1 MPAFIEAEAQ
11 HKLWAWLE
19 SEGHEV
25 YAEVPIDAGRIDL
38 VSVTSNQE
46 VWGIEVKGVGI
57 SLSDIA
63 QVDRYVRDDA
73 LDKVYLTSCSG
84 ETFAQLT
91 GPEQFNCS
99 VGYDESYAAASGAHQ
114 LIQNG
119 VAKQRI
125 VKALEEREPRSTQA
139 ELADGQTITEWMDS
153 LPDLGWPSERYDT
166 IAMED
171 PTVERVVNTFIDP
184 IEWYDSAHEAGVIDL
199 RTDIEQLDKYSVTI
213 TERCRKLLDNEP
225 PDMTVLREPTRRERT
240 TMPEDTHTEI
250 DLQHTVWVTYD
261 ELAEAALPNHVTE
274 HNNTI
279 NIDFIRFEG
288 GSNAVDILNNGGEVI
303 GIEIKTA
310 SGLSDEQRL
319 REQIRKYAATGA
331 LNRLYVAVPSGY
343 QDYVDAIIESI
354 ETLDVS
360 DIGLILIEENSCRT
374 IRDGTKMELRY
385 DAYGSEEYPYHI
397 GYGNAAIPAVAQPAS
412 IYTGDAEAE

>member
-1 MPAFIEAEAQ
+1 
-11 HKLWAWLE
+11 
-19 SEGHEV
+19 
-25 YAEVPIDAGRIDL
+25 
-38 VSVTSNQE
+38 
-46 VWGIEVKGVGI
+46 
-57 SLSDIA
+57 
-63 QVDRYVRDDA
+63 
-73 LDKVYLTSCSG
+73 
-84 ETFAQLT
+84 
-91 GPEQFNCS
+91 
-99 VGYDESYAAASGAHQ
+99 
-114 LIQNG
+114 
-119 VAKQRI
+119 
-125 VKALEEREPRSTQA
+125 
-139 ELADGQTITEWMDS
+139 MDS

-166 IAMED
+166 IAMDD
-171 PTVERVVNTFIDP
+171 PTVERVVDTFIDP
-184 IEWYDSAHEAGVIDL
+184 IEWYDSAHEAGVIDVQ
-199 RTDIEQLDKYSVTI
+199 TDIEQLDKYSVTI

-250 DLQHTVWVTYD
+250 DLQHTVWATYD
-261 ELAEAALPNHVTE
+261 GLAEAALPNHVTE

-288 GSNAVDILNNGGEVI
+288 GRNAVDILNNGGEVI

-310 SGLSDEQRL
+310 SGLSEEQRL

-331 LNRLYVAVPSGY
+331 LNRLYVAVPSGC
-343 QDYVDAIIESI
+343 QDYVDAIMESM

-360 DIGLILIEENSCRT
+360 DVGLILIEENGCRT
-374 IRDGTKMELRY
+374 VRDGTEMELRY